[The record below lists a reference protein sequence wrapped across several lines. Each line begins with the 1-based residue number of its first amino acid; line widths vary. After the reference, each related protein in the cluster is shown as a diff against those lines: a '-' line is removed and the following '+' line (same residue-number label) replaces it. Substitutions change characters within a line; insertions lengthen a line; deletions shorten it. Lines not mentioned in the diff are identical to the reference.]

1 MYESYAWPGA
11 CSYKSERRLF
21 IKWFKEL
28 LTGVLKRIEKAE
40 KVV

>member
-11 CSYKSERRLF
+11 CSYKCERKLL

-28 LTGVLKRIEKAE
+28 LGGVLKRIEKTE
-40 KVV
+40 KIA